1 MKISSIGKFLDQ
13 PLLSNSLSRK
23 MPLILASSAAA
34 FGIKDTLEQQKDERK
49 KRAVKNAIILG
60 TITLSS
66 VLASRFI
73 KIKGESLL
81 DAIPKEEILLK
92 QRQVIDN
99 FVTENKNLAQD
110 TVSIL
115 NKAKNKIL
123 SLKDTDCL
131 LEQISDKKNK
141 DRLVT
146 TLFGGKDDITSGKI
160 LQEISKLSI
169 MGFIP
174 VASGILGGIAADK
187 AINDYSKEKTT
198 NKLKEGIYQF
208 FANIFLCNVG
218 AGTFLYTAEKMHEKG
233 LIKKL
238 TPLKKTV
245 VILGGI
251 LSVGVFGGSHI
262 ANFIG
267 NKVVNPIVDKFNK
280 NDEKKQCK
288 KEERKPEALDI
299 ALHTDDIATAGV
311 LSGLKWIEPLL
322 PVMYLV
328 SGYRSAIGYRNTN
341 LDKDKNHTHN

>member
-1 MKISSIGKFLDQ
+1 MKVSSIGKFLDQ

-34 FGIKDTLEQQKDERK
+34 FGIKDTLELQKDERK

-99 FVTENKNLAQD
+99 FVAENKNLAQD

-131 LEQISDKKNK
+131 LEHISDKKNK

-208 FANIFLCNVG
+208 FANIFLCNLG
-218 AGTFLYTAEKMHEKG
+218 AGTFLYTAEKMYEKG